1 MTIELSNSADL
12 LGMVG
17 QEIGTGEWHAITQHQ
32 VNIFADATHD
42 HQWIHVEP
50 ERAAKGPYGGPI
62 AHGYLT
68 LSFCPVFLDD
78 VLKINEVTAAVNYGV
93 NRVRFPAP
101 VPVGSRI
108 RGHVTLVAAEQKQTG
123 LECAFGILVELE
135 GSDRPACV
143 GETVAIGG
151 FFQIGLALEVV
162 HELGALF
169 EATDDEPAAFGK
181 PRDLTLMFTVSPGD
195 WVAD

>member
-1 MTIELSNSADL
+1 MTTQLSKPADL

-78 VLKINEVTAAVNYGV
+78 VLKIDAVTAAVNYGV
-93 NRVRFPAP
+93 NKVRFPAP
-101 VPVGSRI
+101 VPSGSRI
-108 RGHVTLVAAEQKQTG
+108 RARFRVESVEPVAGGTQAAIATTVEREGHDKPVCAAE
-123 LECAFGILVELE
+123 LVL
-135 GSDRPACV
+135 R
-143 GETVAIGG
+143 
-151 FFQIGLALEVV
+151 F
-162 HELGALF
+162 LG
-169 EATDDEPAAFGK
+169 
-181 PRDLTLMFTVSPGD
+181 
-195 WVAD
+195 

>member
-1 MTIELSNSADL
+1 MTIQLSKPADL
-12 LGMVG
+12 FGMVG
-17 QEIGTGEWHAITQHQ
+17 QDIGTGEWHAITQHQ

-78 VLKINEVTAAVNYGV
+78 VLKIDAVTAAVNYGV

-101 VPVGSRI
+101 VPVNSRLRAHFKLMSFEPI
-108 RGHVTLVAAEQKQTG
+108 EGGVQLITEVTVEREGQAKPVCVAE
-123 LECAFGILVELE
+123 
-135 GSDRPACV
+135 SV
-143 GETVAIGG
+143 GR
-151 FFQIGLALEVV
+151 LY
-162 HELGALF
+162 
-169 EATDDEPAAFGK
+169 
-181 PRDLTLMFTVSPGD
+181 S
-195 WVAD
+195 

>member
-1 MTIELSNSADL
+1 
-12 LGMVG
+12 
-17 QEIGTGEWHAITQHQ
+17 
-32 VNIFADATHD
+32 
-42 HQWIHVEP
+42 VEP

-62 AHGYLT
+62 AHGYLK

-78 VLKINEVTAAVNYGV
+78 VLKIDAVTAAVNYGV

-108 RGHVTLVAAEQKQTG
+108 RGHVTLVSAEQKQTG

-143 GETVAIGG
+143 IETVVIY
-151 FFQIGLALEVV
+151 
-162 HELGALF
+162 
-169 EATDDEPAAFGK
+169 
-181 PRDLTLMFTVSPGD
+181 R
-195 WVAD
+195 

>member
-1 MTIELSNSADL
+1 MVTQLSKPADL

-17 QEIGTGEWHAITQHQ
+17 QDIGTGQWHAITQHQ

-50 ERAAKGPYGGPI
+50 ERAAKGPYRGPI

-78 VLKINEVTAAVNYGV
+78 VLQIDAVTAAVNYGV

-108 RGHVTLVAAEQKQTG
+108 RGHVRLVSATQKPAG
-123 LECAFGILVELE
+123 LECAFGIVVELE

-143 GETVAIGG
+143 IETLVIY
-151 FFQIGLALEVV
+151 
-162 HELGALF
+162 
-169 EATDDEPAAFGK
+169 
-181 PRDLTLMFTVSPGD
+181 R
-195 WVAD
+195 

>member
-1 MTIELSNSADL
+1 MVTQLSKPADL

-17 QEIGTGEWHAITQHQ
+17 QDIGTGQWHAITQHQ

-78 VLKINEVTAAVNYGV
+78 VLKIDASATVYQALEKMVEFVHTQMPVTAEAS
-93 NRVRFPAP
+93 AAA
-101 VPVGSRI
+101 GS
-108 RGHVTLVAAEQKQTG
+108 
-123 LECAFGILVELE
+123 
-135 GSDRPACV
+135 
-143 GETVAIGG
+143 
-151 FFQIGLALEVV
+151 
-162 HELGALF
+162 
-169 EATDDEPAAFGK
+169 
-181 PRDLTLMFTVSPGD
+181 
-195 WVAD
+195 

>member
-1 MTIELSNSADL
+1 MVTQLSQPADL
-12 LGMVG
+12 LALVG
-17 QEIGTGEWHAITQHQ
+17 QDIGTGQWHAITQHQ

-78 VLKINEVTAAVNYGV
+78 VLMIDAVTAAVNYGV

-108 RGHVTLVAAEQKQTG
+108 RGHVRLVSALQKPAG
-123 LECAFGILVELE
+123 LECAFGIHVELE

-143 GETVAIGG
+143 IETLVIY
-151 FFQIGLALEVV
+151 
-162 HELGALF
+162 
-169 EATDDEPAAFGK
+169 
-181 PRDLTLMFTVSPGD
+181 R
-195 WVAD
+195 

>member
-1 MTIELSNSADL
+1 MVTQLSKPADL

-17 QEIGTGEWHAITQHQ
+17 QDIGTGLWHAITQHQ

-78 VLKINEVTAAVNYGV
+78 VLQIDAVTAAVNYGV

-108 RGHVTLVAAEQKQTG
+108 RGHVRLVSAQQK
-123 LECAFGILVELE
+123 A
-135 GSDRPACV
+135 DRPGVRVRHPRRAR
-143 GETVAIGG
+143 GIRSA
-151 FFQIGLALEVV
+151 GLRHRDA
-162 HELGALF
+162 
-169 EATDDEPAAFGK
+169 
-181 PRDLTLMFTVSPGD
+181 RDLP
-195 WVAD
+195 VAPPITKRRSNYQGSAVR

>member
-1 MTIELSNSADL
+1 MVTQLSQPADL
-12 LGMVG
+12 LGLVG
-17 QEIGTGEWHAITQHQ
+17 QDIGTGQWHAITQHQ

-50 ERAAKGPYGGPI
+50 GRAAKGPYGGPI

-78 VLKINEVTAAVNYGV
+78 VLKIDAVTAAVNYGI

-108 RGHVTLVAAEQKQTG
+108 RGHVRLVFAEQKPTG

-143 GETVAIGG
+143 IETLVIY
-151 FFQIGLALEVV
+151 
-162 HELGALF
+162 
-169 EATDDEPAAFGK
+169 
-181 PRDLTLMFTVSPGD
+181 R
-195 WVAD
+195 

>member
-1 MTIELSNSADL
+1 MVTQLSKPADL

-17 QEIGTGEWHAITQHQ
+17 QDIGTGQWHAITQHQ

-78 VLKINEVTAAVNYGV
+78 VLKIDAVTAAVNYGV
-93 NRVRFPAP
+93 NKVRFPAP

-108 RGHVTLVAAEQKQTG
+108 RGHVRLVSAQPEASRPRVRVRGSRRARGVGSPG
-123 LECAFGILVELE
+123 LHHRDG
-135 GSDRPACV
+135 
-143 GETVAIGG
+143 
-151 FFQIGLALEVV
+151 
-162 HELGALF
+162 
-169 EATDDEPAAFGK
+169 
-181 PRDLTLMFTVSPGD
+181 RDLPVVPPITKRRSNHQGSAVR
-195 WVAD
+195 

>member
-1 MTIELSNSADL
+1 MWRHIVAPASDGSRQGGQCHTEHSHNHHAGIGPAGLSVMVTQLSKPADL

-17 QEIGTGEWHAITQHQ
+17 QDIGTGQWHAITQHQ

-50 ERAAKGPYGGPI
+50 ECAAKNPYGGPI

-78 VLKINEVTAAVNYGV
+78 VLKIDAVTAAVNYGV

-101 VPVGSRI
+101 VPAGSRI
-108 RGHVTLVAAEQKQTG
+108 RGHVRLVSAKSKESG
-123 LECAFGILVELE
+123 LECTFGILVERE

-143 GETVAIGG
+143 IETVVIY
-151 FFQIGLALEVV
+151 
-162 HELGALF
+162 
-169 EATDDEPAAFGK
+169 
-181 PRDLTLMFTVSPGD
+181 R
-195 WVAD
+195 

>member
-1 MTIELSNSADL
+1 MVTQLSKLADL

-17 QEIGTGEWHAITQHQ
+17 QDIGTGQWHAITQHQ

-50 ERAAKGPYGGPI
+50 DRAAKGPYGGPI
-62 AHGYLT
+62 ARGYLT
-68 LSFCPVFLDD
+68 LLFCPVFLDD
-78 VLKINEVTAAVNYGV
+78 VLKIGAVTAVVNYGV

-101 VPVGSRI
+101 VPVGGRI
-108 RGHVTLVAAEQKQTG
+108 RGHVRLVSAQPKPAG

-143 GETVAIGG
+143 IETVVIY
-151 FFQIGLALEVV
+151 
-162 HELGALF
+162 
-169 EATDDEPAAFGK
+169 
-181 PRDLTLMFTVSPGD
+181 R
-195 WVAD
+195 